1 MQIKNSFLSLG
12 MSLLLGM
19 VSVVLVPATLQAQQQ
34 VRITGGP
41 TLDTVNSNSVFITW
55 STSLPSSSRV
65 WWSKDKNN
73 LTHLAEGPESGQ
85 TSHRVE
91 ILNLEPNTT
100 YYFTVE
106 SGQTRG
112 TKAENEAETP
122 NVYSFTTT
130 APGQS
135 KRNQTPQVAEAGTV
149 AGNLENGKVQITNG
163 PIIEAAFGNS
173 ARIAWSTNIP
183 GSTRVNYGTDIN
195 NMNELA
201 EAPWGQGGRTHR
213 VELKNLKPNTTY
225 FFQVETGQAAGSDV
239 ESHVYSFKTPAQGG
253 QLGRI
258 DHPQQVR

>member
-1 MQIKNSFLSLG
+1 MQLKNNSLFLTVALMLG
-12 MSLLLGM
+12 MAL
-19 VSVVLVPATLQAQQQ
+19 VAFVPATLQAQQQ

-73 LTHLAEGPESGQ
+73 LTHLAEG
-85 TSHRVE
+85 
-91 ILNLEPNTT
+91 L
-100 YYFTVE
+100 E

-135 KRNQTPQVAEAGTV
+135 KRNQTPQVAGAGTV

-163 PIIEAAFGNS
+163 PVIEAASGNS

-195 NMNELA
+195 NMNQLA
-201 EAPWGQGGRTHR
+201 
-213 VELKNLKPNTTY
+213 
-225 FFQVETGQAAGSDV
+225 
-239 ESHVYSFKTPAQGG
+239 
-253 QLGRI
+253 
-258 DHPQQVR
+258 

>member
-1 MQIKNSFLSLG
+1 MQLKNNFLLFAAALMLG
-12 MSLLLGM
+12 I
-19 VSVVLVPATLQAQQQ
+19 VLVAFAPAILQAQQQ

-65 WWSKDKNN
+65 WWSKDINN

-91 ILNLEPNTT
+91 ILNLQPNTT

-112 TKAENEAETP
+112 TKTENEAETP

-130 APGQS
+130 ASGQS
-135 KRNQTPQVAEAGTV
+135 KRNQTPQGAAAAAV

-163 PIIEAAFGNS
+163 PVIEAASGNS

-195 NMNELA
+195 NMNQLA

-213 VELKNLKPNTTY
+213 VELKNLKPNALF
-225 FFQVETGQAAGSDV
+225 FFQVKPEQAAGSDV
-239 ESHVYSFKTPAQGG
+239 ESHV
-253 QLGRI
+253 
-258 DHPQQVR
+258 

>member
-1 MQIKNSFLSLG
+1 MQKRNSFLSFA
-12 MSLLLGM
+12 MSLLLVGLGA
-19 VSVVLVPATLQAQQQ
+19 VALQAQQR
-34 VRITGGP
+34 VRISNGP
-41 TLDTVNSNSVFITW
+41 KLDTVNGNTAVITW
-55 STSLPSSSRV
+55 STDLPSSSRV

-85 TSHRVE
+85 TNHKVE

-112 TKAENEAETP
+112 TKEENEAETP
-122 NVYSFTTT
+122 NVYRFTTV
-130 APGQS
+130 AQGQT
-135 KRNQTPQVAEAGTV
+135 KRDQTPQVAEAG
-149 AGNLENGKVQITNG
+149 AAGGNLENGKVKITNG
-163 PIIEAAFGNS
+163 PVIEAASGNS
-173 ARIAWSTNIP
+173 ATIAWSTNIP

-195 NMNELA
+195 NMNQLA
-201 EAPWGQGGRTHR
+201 EAPWGQGGHTHR

-239 ESHVYSFKTPAQGG
+239 ESHVYSFKTPAHGG

>member
-1 MQIKNSFLSLG
+1 MQIRNRFLSLV
-12 MSLLLGM
+12 LAGM
-19 VSVVLVPATLQAQQQ
+19 VGMALAAFAPATLRAQQQ

-41 TLDTVNSNSVFITW
+41 TLDTVNSNAVFVTW
-55 STSLPSSSRV
+55 STNLPSSSRV
-65 WWSKDKNN
+65 WWGKDKNN

-85 TSHRVE
+85 TNHKIE

-122 NVYSFTTT
+122 NVYSFKTV

-135 KRNQTPQVAEAGTV
+135 KRNETPQIAEAGAA

-163 PIIEAAFGNS
+163 PVIETASASS

-183 GSTRVNYGTDIN
+183 GSTRVTYGTDIN
-195 NMNELA
+195 NMNQLA
-201 EAPWGQGGRTHR
+201 ESPWGQGGQTHR
-213 VELKNLKPNTTY
+213 VEMKNLKPNTTY
-225 FFQVETGQAAGSDV
+225 FFQVETGQSAGSDV
-239 ESHVYSFKTPAQGG
+239 ESHVYTFKTPAGGG

>member
-1 MQIKNSFLSLG
+1 MLG
-12 MSLLLGM
+12 MAFAAIP
-19 VSVVLVPATLQAQQQ
+19 PAPLQAQQQ

-85 TSHRVE
+85 TNHRVE

-122 NVYSFTTT
+122 SVYSFTTV
-130 APGQS
+130 APRQS
-135 KRNQTPQVAEAGTV
+135 KREQNPQVA
-149 AGNLENGKVQITNG
+149 NGR
-163 PIIEAAFGNS
+163 AAAS
-173 ARIAWSTNIP
+173 
-183 GSTRVNYGTDIN
+183 
-195 NMNELA
+195 
-201 EAPWGQGGRTHR
+201 
-213 VELKNLKPNTTY
+213 
-225 FFQVETGQAAGSDV
+225 
-239 ESHVYSFKTPAQGG
+239 
-253 QLGRI
+253 
-258 DHPQQVR
+258 

>member
-1 MQIKNSFLSLG
+1 MQLKNTFLFFAVALMLG
-12 MSLLLGM
+12 MA
-19 VSVVLVPATLQAQQQ
+19 LVAFGPATLQAQQQ
-34 VRITGGP
+34 VRITNGP
-41 TLDTVNSNSVFITW
+41 KLDIVNSNSVVITW
-55 STSLPSSSRV
+55 STDIPSSSRV

-85 TSHRVE
+85 TNHKVE
-91 ILNLEPNTT
+91 ILNLEPNAT

-106 SGQTRG
+106 SGQTRA

-122 NVYSFTTT
+122 SVYSFTTV

-135 KRNQTPQVAEAGTV
+135 KRDQNPQVAEGGAA

-163 PIIEAAFGNS
+163 PVIEAASGNS
-173 ARIAWSTNIP
+173 ARVAWSTNIP
-183 GSTRVNYGTDIN
+183 GSTRVSYGTDIN
-195 NMNELA
+195 NMNQLA
-201 EAPWGQGGRTHR
+201 EAPWGQGGHTHR

-225 FFQVETGQAAGSDV
+225 FFQVETGQASGSDV

>member
-1 MQIKNSFLSLG
+1 MQLKNNSLFLTVALMLG
-12 MSLLLGM
+12 MAL
-19 VSVVLVPATLQAQQQ
+19 VAFVPATLQAQQQ

-195 NMNELA
+195 NMNQLRATSIASRRQLKVASLGELTIHSKCA
-201 EAPWGQGGRTHR
+201 NHQEEWEQGRRGCRPFLCTLAR
-213 VELKNLKPNTTY
+213 QDKDDPRRL
-225 FFQVETGQAAGSDV
+225 
-239 ESHVYSFKTPAQGG
+239 
-253 QLGRI
+253 
-258 DHPQQVR
+258 

>member
-1 MQIKNSFLSLG
+1 MQLKNNFLFLTVALMLG
-12 MSLLLGM
+12 MALAAFT
-19 VSVVLVPATLQAQQQ
+19 PATLQAQQQ

-85 TSHRVE
+85 TNHRVE
-91 ILNLEPNTT
+91 ILNLEPNAT

-122 NVYSFTTT
+122 NVYSF
-130 APGQS
+130 
-135 KRNQTPQVAEAGTV
+135 
-149 AGNLENGKVQITNG
+149 
-163 PIIEAAFGNS
+163 
-173 ARIAWSTNIP
+173 
-183 GSTRVNYGTDIN
+183 
-195 NMNELA
+195 
-201 EAPWGQGGRTHR
+201 
-213 VELKNLKPNTTY
+213 
-225 FFQVETGQAAGSDV
+225 
-239 ESHVYSFKTPAQGG
+239 KTPAQGG

>member
-1 MQIKNSFLSLG
+1 MQSKNSFVSCAR
-12 MSLLLGM
+12 SLLL
-19 VSVVLVPATLQAQQQ
+19 VVFTAAVLQAQQQ
-34 VRITGGP
+34 VRITNGP
-41 TLDTVNSNSVFITW
+41 SLDTVNGNSVVITW
-55 STSLPSSSRV
+55 NTDQPSSSRV
-65 WWSKDKNN
+65 WWSKGKNN

-85 TSHRVE
+85 NNHKVE

-122 NVYSFTTT
+122 NVYSFTTV

-135 KRNQTPQVAEAGTV
+135 KRNQTPQVAEAGAA

-163 PIIEAAFGNS
+163 PVIEGAGGNS
-173 ARIAWSTNIP
+173 ATIAWSTNIP
-183 GSTRVNYGTDIN
+183 GSTRVTYGTDIN
-195 NMNELA
+195 DLNELA

-213 VELKNLKPNTTY
+213 VQLKNLKPNTTY
-225 FFQVETGQAAGSDV
+225 FFQVETGQAAGSEV
-239 ESHVYSFKTPAQGG
+239 ESHVYTFKTPAGGG